1 MNDLPP
7 APNPTNGANPT
18 ATPTSGRTM
27 FLPSKEGIEAVLVA
41 LVMQYGEPLVEP
53 RRTQYSIGRPAIEA
67 AAGRRLVFEYTQ
79 DELNPFGRL
88 DIQVLE

>member
-1 MNDLPP
+1 
-7 APNPTNGANPT
+7 
-18 ATPTSGRTM
+18 M
-27 FLPSKEGIEAVLVA
+27 FLPSKEGIEAVLIA

>member
-1 MNDLPP
+1 MTDPP
-7 APNPTNGANPT
+7 
-18 ATPTSGRTM
+18 ATPTPNGTPSPAPGRTM
-27 FLPSKEGIEAVLVA
+27 FLPSKEGIEAVLIA